1 VLLSSNSPLLA
12 ALQLLAGRVHS
23 INHLTGVEYDM
34 NLLVLYHDAFYVK
47 KKLEEKFPDL
57 TIHAATEEDQVG
69 DFIEGA
75 DILMAIRI
83 SNDLMKKAKKLQ
95 WIQCLITGVDYLL
108 SLPSFPKG
116 VLLTSTRGIHG
127 PQMSEM
133 AFLHMLNL
141 TRNYP
146 RMLRNQDL
154 GTWERWAQPL
164 LYKKAVGI
172 LGVGVIGKE
181 IARKAKAF
189 DMDVYGIVSTKRDIE
204 HVDHCYG
211 PEGLME
217 VLRKVD
223 YFINNI
229 PATPETINL
238 IGAKELSAMKPTAYF
253 INLGRGETVDEEALA
268 GALENKIIAGAALDV
283 FHTEPLPENHPLWQL
298 DNVIIT
304 PHVGGMSDIYT
315 DQALPIIEENLRR
328 YLEGERKNLVNVV
341 DY

>member
-1 VLLSSNSPLLA
+1 MDLL
-12 ALQLLAGRVHS
+12 
-23 INHLTGVEYDM
+23 I
-34 NLLVLYHDAFYVK
+34 LYFDAFYLK
-47 KKLEEKFPDL
+47 EKLEKKFPEL
-57 TIHAATEEDQVG
+57 NIHAATEEDQVG
-69 DFIEGA
+69 DFIESA
-75 DILMAIRI
+75 DILMVIRI
-83 SNDLMKKAKKLQ
+83 SNDLIQRAKKLK

-133 AFLHMLNL
+133 AFLHMLTL
-141 TRNYP
+141 TRDYP
-146 RMLRNQDL
+146 RMLRNQDH

-189 DMDVYGIVSTKRDIE
+189 DMTVYGIVSAKREIE

-211 PEGLME
+211 PEGIME
-217 VLRKVD
+217 VLGKVD
-223 YFINNI
+223 YFINVI
-229 PATPETINL
+229 PATPKTVNM
-238 IGAKELSAMKPTAYF
+238 IGAKELAAMKPTAYL

-268 GALENKIIAGAALDV
+268 SALEKREIAGAALDV
-283 FHTEPLPENHPLWQL
+283 FHTEPLPEHHPLWKL

-304 PHVGGMSDIYT
+304 PHVGGMSDIYA
-315 DQALPIIEENLRR
+315 DQALPILEENLRR
-328 YLEGERKNLVNVV
+328 YLKGERRDLVNVV